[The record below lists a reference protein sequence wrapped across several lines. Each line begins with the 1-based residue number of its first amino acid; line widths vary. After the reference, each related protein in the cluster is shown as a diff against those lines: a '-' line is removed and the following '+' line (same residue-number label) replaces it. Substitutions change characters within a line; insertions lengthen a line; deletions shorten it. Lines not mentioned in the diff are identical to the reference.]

1 MQLKSAG
8 RSDVGRQREHNED
21 AFSILDDYRLF
32 IVADGM
38 GGHRAGDVA
47 SKLATESMVEF
58 FETTRDGDNTWPF
71 HFDPNL
77 TQEENRLITSVKV
90 ANRRI
95 YETSLRN
102 SEVRGMG
109 TTIVS
114 VVFSNRRL
122 YVAHVGDS
130 RCYRIRNDEI
140 ELLTR
145 DHSLRNDYLLVM
157 PDMTEEQQE
166 ELPKNVITRALGMSD
181 NVVVDLRPEI
191 PKQGDIYLLCSDGL
205 SGMVSDDRMLDIV
218 REHRA
223 NLSAAVERL
232 IDQANEEGGEDNVT
246 AVLVAVEQLKP
257 EEEDDDDERR
267 RRFER
272 ATTLHDHD
280 PQPGDDDDDE
290 WSESNTDVQG
300 EIDASG
306 SIRPEERN
314 SHKPKDPT

>member
-47 SKLATESMVEF
+47 SKLATESIVEF

-114 VVFSNRRL
+114 AVFSNRRL

-130 RCYRIRNDEI
+130 RCYRIRNGEI

-181 NVVVDLRPEI
+181 NVVVDLRPEL
-191 PKQGDIYLLCSDGL
+191 PKPGDLYLLCSDGL
-205 SGMVSDDRMLDIV
+205 SGMVTDEQILDIV
-218 REHRA
+218 DSSKDD
-223 NLSAAVERL
+223 LSAAVERL
-232 IDQANEEGGEDNVT
+232 IEQANEEGGEDNVT
-246 AVLVAVEQLKP
+246 AILVAVEELSD
-257 EEEDDDDERR
+257 EDEDEVAELERQR
-267 RRFER
+267 LAR

-280 PQPGDDDDDE
+280 QDSDDDE
-290 WSESNTDVQG
+290 WSETNTDVQG
-300 EIDASG
+300 EVDASS
-306 SIRPEERN
+306 SIRPEQRT
-314 SHKPKDPT
+314 SGRPKDDDD